1 MNSNIKIKQQ
11 DITDCGAAS
20 LASIC
25 AYYGLRFPVAR
36 IRQYAYTDKKGT
48 IDTKELKQS
57 LESLDVEN
65 ERLKK
70 RMIRSSDKCIA
81 NGKNI
86 INFDDFVEIFGTDD
100 SDSDEGIRDLF
111 DSMADEKN
119 PNIISFE
126 SMKKLV
132 KELGE
137 NMSDQEIKD
146 MIIYASKNHKEEL
159 TFEEFYEIM
168 KKRYLS

>member
-1 MNSNIKIKQQ
+1 
-11 DITDCGAAS
+11 
-20 LASIC
+20 
-25 AYYGLRFPVAR
+25 
-36 IRQYAYTDKKGT
+36 
-48 IDTKELKQS
+48 
-57 LESLDVEN
+57 
-65 ERLKK
+65 
-70 RMIRSSDKCIA
+70 MIRSLDKCIA

-119 PNIISFE
+119 PNIISFD